1 MARNPLYS
9 LAVVVAS
16 AILLLA
22 TAATAAPAPAGA
34 LFHSDFADYGADWQS
49 LPHVSATNVT
59 QLDDRVSATAP
70 QPQNSGRFSSQRSIE
85 TGPFALEDLEIVL
98 DLDRVDATRV
108 DLLLAWFGSDGRWID
123 STQVLR
129 VLETPTDSLVTPLE
143 GVAAPAG
150 WSNFVLLFFVRG
162 GGEAVFDEIALVP
175 AAAQGGGTVVPEPSA
190 SLLFALGLGGLALVP
205 SRRGV

>member
-22 TAATAAPAPAGA
+22 TSATAAPAPAGA
-34 LFHSDFADYGADWQS
+34 LFHSDFADFGADWHS
-49 LPHVSATNVT
+49 LPHVSATSVT

-143 GVAAPAG
+143 GVAAPEG
-150 WSNFVLLFFVRG
+150 WSDFVLLFFVRG
-162 GGEAVFDEIALVP
+162 GEAIFDEVALVP
-175 AAAQGGGTVVPEPSA
+175 AAVPTGGTVVPEPST
-190 SLLFALGLGGLALVP
+190 SLLFALGLGGLTLVP